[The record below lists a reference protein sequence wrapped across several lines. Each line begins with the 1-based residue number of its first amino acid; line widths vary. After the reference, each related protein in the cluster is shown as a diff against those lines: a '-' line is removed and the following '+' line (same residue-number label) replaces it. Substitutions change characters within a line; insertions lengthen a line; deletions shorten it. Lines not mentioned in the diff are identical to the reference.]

1 MLVSS
6 YGIINGFDPY
16 TNDYR
21 NETMPDTDGNTFWIK
36 LRLFVLDY
44 FVIILAVGICLILLG
59 CFCYLRKL
67 EYPEMMMNR
76 SRRNQTLPLAVRSS
90 RKKTRVPYQ
99 KGFETKNPPLT
110 DPQVVTVNPVQ
121 VPVQPIPESFVQNK
135 PVYIQP
141 TPPPKPVT

>member
-1 MLVSS
+1 MELSMDS
-6 YGIINGFDPY
+6 ILIQMIIVMKQCLTQTATPSGLNFDS
-16 TNDYR
+16 
-21 NETMPDTDGNTFWIK
+21 
-36 LRLFVLDY
+36 LVLDY
-44 FVIILAVGICLILLG
+44 FVIILGAGICLILLG

-67 EYPEMMMNR
+67 EYPGMMMNR
-76 SRRNQTLPLAVRSS
+76 SHRNQTLPLAVRSS